1 MSQWGHDG
9 FLQHAD
15 RVASFYLNQREV
27 MLQSAEKHL
36 SGLYYLL
43 LTSRGKLEYIYC
55 VFFFYHRFG
64 GMEYSSRWNV
74 SVDKMPRSK

>member
-36 SGLYYLL
+36 SGLLI
-43 LTSRGKLEYIYC
+43 IY
-55 VFFFYHRFG
+55 F
-64 GMEYSSRWNV
+64 
-74 SVDKMPRSK
+74 